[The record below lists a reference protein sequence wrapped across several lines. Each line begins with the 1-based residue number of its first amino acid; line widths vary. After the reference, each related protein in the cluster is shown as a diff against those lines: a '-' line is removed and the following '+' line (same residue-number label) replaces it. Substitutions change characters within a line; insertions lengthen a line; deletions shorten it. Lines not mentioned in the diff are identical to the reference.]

1 MAAVLTSAVPL
12 RRRSTPADPLKKV
25 TLRLHARVADAVRSL
40 VDSGDA
46 PSADAF
52 VEEAIV
58 AQLRERRR
66 EKLFAAYLEASHDAA
81 FRADMSAITGALKTA
96 LEDGTGPR

>member
-1 MAAVLTSAVPL
+1 MAAVLTSSVPL
-12 RRRSTPADPLKKV
+12 RRRSTPADPLRKV

-52 VEEAIV
+52 VEEAII

-66 EKLFAAYLEASHDAA
+66 ETLFAAYAEASHDAA
-81 FRADMSAITGALKTA
+81 FRADMAALTGAFDTA
-96 LEDGTGPR
+96 LEDGIGSR